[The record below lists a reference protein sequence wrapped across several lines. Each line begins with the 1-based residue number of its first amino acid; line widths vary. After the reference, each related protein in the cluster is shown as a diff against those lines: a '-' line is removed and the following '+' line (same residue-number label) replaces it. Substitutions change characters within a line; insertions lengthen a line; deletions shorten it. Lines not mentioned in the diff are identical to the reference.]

1 MRFDDMLLG
10 NTQHATG
17 PSWVNVEPGKTSRGS
32 PARGSGNL
40 EEGRVVLNL
49 QAKASPAAF

>member
-1 MRFDDMLLG
+1 MLLG

-40 EEGRVVLNL
+40 EEGRVILNL